1 MKTLIKLIALVL
13 FTSNCI
19 AQNPILNIT
28 DDKGVKIQGA
38 YYKDIQNLLDPFV
51 GIYVYSN
58 GTTYLKFEFRK
69 KIRSSPLNNRFS
81 EDLIVG
87 EYQYLKNG
95 ITIADTRNKFLEN
108 YANGLKHSVAT
119 NFINTGIGIGC
130 QDCAPNENYLRG
142 GLKDCL
148 SDRTAYF
155 VMRKTT
161 VNGQEAMKIGISW
174 RSDGIGRNRTVDEP
188 PTPQP
193 ALPNAEFILIKQ

>member
-1 MKTLIKLIALVL
+1 MKTLFKLIVLVL

-19 AQNPILNIT
+19 AQDPIINIT
-28 DDKGVKIQGA
+28 NLNGQDVQGA

-69 KIRSSPLNNRFS
+69 KIMSSMNNYCY
-81 EDLIVG
+81 EDLIIG
-87 EYQYLKNG
+87 EYQYIKNN
-95 ITIADTRNKFLEN
+95 IIIADTRNSFLEN
-108 YANGLKHSVAT
+108 YTNGRKHSVST

-130 QDCAPNENYLRG
+130 QDCAPTENYLRG

-161 VNGQEAMKIGISW
+161 VNGQEAMKIRISW
-174 RSDGIGRNRTVDEP
+174 RSDGMGRNRTVDEP

>member
-1 MKTLIKLIALVL
+1 MKTLFKLIVLVL

-19 AQNPILNIT
+19 AQNPIVDIANIN
-28 DDKGVKIQGA
+28 GHSISGA
-38 YYKDIQNLLDPFV
+38 YYKDTQYFLDPFV

-69 KIRSSPLNNRFS
+69 IISSPLNNRYS
-81 EDLIVG
+81 EDLIIG
-87 EYQYLKNG
+87 EYQYIKNG
-95 ITIADTRNKFLEN
+95 ITIADTRNSFLEN
-108 YANGLKHSVAT
+108 YTNGRKHSVAT
-119 NFINTGIGIGC
+119 NFINTGIGISC
-130 QDCAPNENYLRG
+130 EDCAPTENYLRG
-142 GLKDCL
+142 GLSDCL

-155 VMRKTT
+155 DMRKTT

-174 RSDGIGRNRTVDEP
+174 RSDGMGRNRTVDEP

>member
-1 MKTLIKLIALVL
+1 MKTLFKLIVLVL

-19 AQNPILNIT
+19 AQSPIINIT
-28 DDKGVKIQGA
+28 NLNGQDVQGA

-69 KIRSSPLNNRFS
+69 KIMSSMNNFCF
-81 EDLIVG
+81 EDLIIG
-87 EYQYLKNG
+87 EYQYIKNS
-95 ITIADTRNKFLEN
+95 ITIADTRNSFLEN
-108 YANGLKHSVAT
+108 YANGRNHSVAT
-119 NFINTGIGIGC
+119 NFINTGIGISC
-130 QDCAPNENYLRG
+130 EDCAPTENYLRG

-155 VMRKTT
+155 DMRKTT
-161 VNGQEAMKIGISW
+161 GNGQEAMKIGISW
-174 RSDGIGRNRTVDEP
+174 RSDGMGRNRTVDEP

>member
-1 MKTLIKLIALVL
+1 MKTLIKLIVLVL
-13 FTSNCI
+13 FTNNCI

-28 DDKGVKIQGA
+28 DDNGDQIQGA

-69 KIRSSPLNNRFS
+69 KIMSSMNNYYF
-81 EDLIVG
+81 EDLIIG
-87 EYQYLKNG
+87 EYQYIKNG
-95 ITIADTRNKFLEN
+95 ITIADTRNSFLEN
-108 YANGLKHSVAT
+108 YANGGNHSVAN

-130 QDCAPNENYLRG
+130 QDCAPTENYLRG
-142 GLKDCL
+142 GLSDCL

-161 VNGQEAMKIGISW
+161 VNGQEAMKIGITW
-174 RSDGIGRNRTVDEP
+174 RSDGMGRNRTVNEP

-193 ALPNAEFILIKQ
+193 ALPNTEFILIKQ

>member
-1 MKTLIKLIALVL
+1 MKTLIKLIVLVL

-19 AQNPILNIT
+19 AQDPIINIT
-28 DDKGVKIQGA
+28 NLNGQDVQGA

-69 KIRSSPLNNRFS
+69 KIMSSMNNYCY
-81 EDLIVG
+81 EDLIIG
-87 EYQYLKNG
+87 EYQYIKNG
-95 ITIADTRNKFLEN
+95 ITIADTRNSFLEN
-108 YANGLKHSVAT
+108 YANGRKHSVFT

-130 QDCAPNENYLRG
+130 QDCAPTENYLRG
-142 GLKDCL
+142 GLSDCL

-161 VNGQEAMKIGISW
+161 MNGQEAMKIRISW
-174 RSDGIGRNRTVDEP
+174 RSDGMGRNRTVDEP

>member
-28 DDKGVKIQGA
+28 DDNGDQIQGA

-69 KIRSSPLNNRFS
+69 KIMSSMNNYYF
-81 EDLIVG
+81 EDLIIG
-87 EYQYLKNG
+87 EYQYIKNG
-95 ITIADTRNKFLEN
+95 ITIADTRNSFLEN
-108 YANGLKHSVAT
+108 YANGGNHSVAT

-130 QDCAPNENYLRG
+130 QDCAPTENYLRG
-142 GLKDCL
+142 GLSDCL

-155 VMRKTT
+155 DMRKTT

-174 RSDGIGRNRTVDEP
+174 RSDGMGRNRTVNEP

>member
-1 MKTLIKLIALVL
+1 MKTLIQLIALVL
-13 FTSNCI
+13 FTSNCN
-19 AQNPILNIT
+19 AQNPIVDIAHINGHSIS
-28 DDKGVKIQGA
+28 GA
-38 YYKDIQNLLDPFV
+38 YYKDTQNLLDPFV

-108 YANGLKHSVAT
+108 YSNGLKHSVAT

-130 QDCAPNENYLRG
+130 DDCSPTENYLWG
-142 GLKDCL
+142 GLSDCL